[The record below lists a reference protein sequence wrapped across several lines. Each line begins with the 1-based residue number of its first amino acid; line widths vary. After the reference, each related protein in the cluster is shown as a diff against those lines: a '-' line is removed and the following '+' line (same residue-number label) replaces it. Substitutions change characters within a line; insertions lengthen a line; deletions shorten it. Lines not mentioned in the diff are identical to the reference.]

1 VAMSCDNRL
10 DIDHPPTTSR
20 PVLPT
25 VGRGGVVPYIVVWSE
40 EYELP
45 ARVVRGQLPG
55 IGYADETSADRDRDG
70 VLWARVSSRPG
81 EGRPLYTRLHPLR
94 QRRAM
99 RRLLCQVCAEPAEYT
114 DQGHLWLLLPGQECW
129 ENWPDGVVNPH
140 PPVCLRCA
148 RLSVRQCPPLRRG
161 FVAVRAHSLLH
172 GVFGVR
178 FQPGSPFPSHA
189 DDNDEALGYGS
200 PVIHWIQA
208 TQLSRTLH
216 DCRILDLDELV
227 S

>member
-1 VAMSCDNRL
+1 MSCDSRL
-10 DIDHPPTTSR
+10 DIDRPPKASR

-25 VGRGGVVPYIVVWSE
+25 VGRGGVVPYIVVWSGE
-40 EYELP
+40 HTLP
-45 ARVVRGQLPG
+45 TRVVQGQFGG
-55 IGYADETSADRDRDG
+55 IGYADETLADRDRDG
-70 VLWARVSSRPG
+70 VLWTRMSSRPG
-81 EGRPLYTRLHPLR
+81 DGRPLYARLHPLR

-114 DQGHLWLLLPGQECW
+114 EKGHLWLLLRGEGW
-129 ENWPDGVVNPH
+129 EGWPDGLINPY

-161 FVAVRAHSLLH
+161 FVAVRAHSMLH

-178 FQPGSPFPSHA
+178 FRPGHPFPGLA
-189 DDNDEALGYGS
+189 DDDDEPVGCAD
-200 PVIHWIQA
+200 PVIRWMQA
-208 TQLSRTLH
+208 TQLVRTLH
-216 DCRILDLDELV
+216 DCTVVDLDQVV